1 MKIIAKYPIIVQ
13 GKKENRVVLND
24 KYEGGFDNAEG
35 STPAPKKTFAQDLAA
50 IADSGA
56 IQSGASIVNQIKDAN
71 KKAPQAS
78 NPTTGMNTVAT
89 GQQPSSGHDAP
100 KKGMSAGAKVGIVLA
115 LVGVGVVIY
124 LVKHK
129 KAAK

>member
-1 MKIIAKYPIIVQ
+1 MKVIAKYPIIVK
-13 GKKENRVVLND
+13 GKKENRVILNN
-24 KYEGGFDNAEG
+24 KYEGGFDNADG
-35 STPAPKKTFAQDLAA
+35 TPAPKKTFAQDLAA

-56 IQSGASIVNQIKDAN
+56 IQSGASIINQIKDSN

-78 NPTTGMNTVAT
+78 NPATTMNTVAT
-89 GQQPSSGHDAP
+89 GQGPMPDHGTPS
-100 KKGMSAGAKVGIVLA
+100 KGMSAGAKVGIALA
-115 LVGVGVVIY
+115 IVGVGVVIY